1 MHISYKIYISHILEY
16 LFVLINIIFNG
27 LLILSFTSSI
37 VFADDVM
44 VPEEVETTLQNI
56 TKILLLIGTAVCIGK
71 VIHIGILYL
80 TSTAMEK
87 SMAKQAVLPWII
99 GTIVCFGAATIGG
112 AIIELFVNQVPS
124 GPLDY

>member
-1 MHISYKIYISHILEY
+1 MLESEAIKY
-16 LFVLINIIFNG
+16 EKDRKVNKHIFNSF
-27 LLILSFTSSI
+27 LILSFTSI

-44 VPEEVETTLQNI
+44 VPQEVETTLQNI

>member
-1 MHISYKIYISHILEY
+1 MKKVEK
-16 LFVLINIIFNG
+16 LINIIFNT
-27 LLILSFTSSI
+27 LLILSFAGMVLAS
-37 VFADDVM
+37 DVM

>member
-1 MHISYKIYISHILEY
+1 MKKVEK
-16 LFVLINIIFNG
+16 LINIIFNA

-44 VPEEVETTLQNI
+44 VPQEVETTLQNI

>member
-1 MHISYKIYISHILEY
+1 MKKIEK
-16 LFVLINIIFNG
+16 LINIIFNT
-27 LLILSFTSSI
+27 LLILSFASMVLAS
-37 VFADDVM
+37 DVM
-44 VPEEVETTLQNI
+44 VPQEVETTLQNI

>member
-1 MHISYKIYISHILEY
+1 MKKVEK
-16 LFVLINIIFNG
+16 LINIIFNT
-27 LLILSFTSSI
+27 LLILSFASMVLAS
-37 VFADDVM
+37 DVM
-44 VPEEVETTLQNI
+44 VPQEVETTLQNI